1 MGRASEQANAL
12 TGDRA
17 SERTSARA
25 CVSMNKRE
33 RGASV
38 EEGWT
43 RTGSRLARKHL
54 PEEDVASSTE
64 PGRIDYPVS
73 HLNTCSLPFTVL
85 SRVCVRTHFARASCT
100 QVVRDR
106 LCEHI
111 WVPDRMGT
119 PAKILLIPFSVLWSG
134 MKDRSSSVSVS
145 RRLSTRVFVDTCI
158 YVFIYG

>member
-43 RTGSRLARKHL
+43 RTGLSWK
-54 PEEDVASSTE
+54 SS
-64 PGRIDYPVS
+64 
-73 HLNTCSLPFTVL
+73 
-85 SRVCVRTHFARASCT
+85 
-100 QVVRDR
+100 
-106 LCEHI
+106 
-111 WVPDRMGT
+111 GT
-119 PAKILLIPFSVLWSG
+119 
-134 MKDRSSSVSVS
+134 
-145 RRLSTRVFVDTCI
+145 
-158 YVFIYG
+158 